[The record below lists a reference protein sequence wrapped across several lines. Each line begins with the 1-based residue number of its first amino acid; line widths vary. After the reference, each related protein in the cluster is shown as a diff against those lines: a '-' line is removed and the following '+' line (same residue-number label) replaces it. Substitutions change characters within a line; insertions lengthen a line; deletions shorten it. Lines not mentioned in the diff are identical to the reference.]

1 MSFRQFVLREEY
13 EKVQGLGDRL
23 NHLKGMVD
31 WERFRP
37 FFANLFFDDDE
48 TGGRPHYDEVVMMR
62 VLVLQRLYGLS
73 DQETE
78 FQIND
83 RSSFKNF
90 LGFPEKL
97 PDYST
102 IWRLKERMQAEGTLD
117 SIWNELQRQLGA
129 KGLKVRTG
137 VIQDA
142 SFIEADYGK
151 KRHCGEKRANKKG
164 EKAEYT
170 EKQLAHM
177 DKDGT
182 FAVKNQ
188 EIHFGYKL
196 HQKTDVDFGL
206 IREFDVTTASTHD
219 SQVDLTESGDN
230 AAYRDKG
237 YAGVKPH
244 PDVKDMTMKKAARN
258 RPLTREEKTFNKR
271 VAKIRAPGERP
282 FAVMQRVFRGGCTRV
297 KNLKRVTIEQAME
310 CFAFNLY
317 QLFTLAK
324 RGRF

>member
-1 MSFRQFVLREEY
+1 MGFNQFVLRHEY

-23 NHLKGMVD
+23 GHLKGLVC

-37 FFANLFFDDDE
+37 FFAGLFFDDDKA
-48 TGGRPHYDEVVMMR
+48 GGRPHYDEVVMMR

-83 RSSFKNF
+83 RTSFKNF
-90 LGFPEKL
+90 LGFPERL

-102 IWRLKERMQAEGTLD
+102 IWRLKERMQKDGALD
-117 SIWNELQRQLGA
+117 RIWNELQRQLDA

-142 SFIEADYGK
+142 AFIEADYGK
-151 KRHCGEKRANKKG
+151 KRHCKEKRAKKDG
-164 EKAEYT
+164 RKVMYT

-182 FAVKNQ
+182 FAVKSQ

-196 HQKTDVDFGL
+196 HQKTDIDFGL

-219 SQVDLTESGDN
+219 SQIDLIEAGDN

-237 YAGVKPH
+237 YAGTQLRPG
-244 PDVKDMTMKKAARN
+244 VKDMTMKKAARN
-258 RPLTREEKTFNKR
+258 RPLTKGEKKFNKA
-271 VAKIRAPGERP
+271 VAKIRSPGERP

-297 KNLKRVTIEQAME
+297 KNLMRVAVEQMME
-310 CFAFNLY
+310 CFAFDLY

-324 RGRF
+324 RRNC

>member
-1 MSFRQFVLREEY
+1 MSFKQFVLREEY
-13 EKVQGLGDRL
+13 EKVHGLGDRL
-23 NHLKGMVD
+23 GHLKGLVD
-31 WERFRP
+31 WEKFRS
-37 FFANLFFDDDE
+37 FFADLFFDDE
-48 TGGRPHYDEVVMMR
+48 KTGGRPHYDEIIMMR
-62 VLVLQRLYGLS
+62 VLVIQRLYGLS

-83 RSSFKNF
+83 RTSFKNF
-90 LGFPEKL
+90 LGFPENL

-102 IWRLKERMQAEGTLD
+102 IWRLKERMQKDGTLD
-117 SIWNELQRQLGA
+117 KIWNELQGQLDE
-129 KGLKVRTG
+129 KGLKVKTG

-142 SFIEADYGK
+142 TFIEADLGK
-151 KRHCGEKRANKKG
+151 KRHYKEKMARKRG
-164 EKAEYT
+164 REIEYT
-170 EKQLAHM
+170 NKQKAHM

-196 HQKTDVDFGL
+196 HQKTDIDFEL
-206 IREFDVTTASTHD
+206 IREFNVTTASTHD
-219 SQVDLTESGDN
+219 SQIDLTEFDDK

-244 PDVKDMTMKKAARN
+244 PNVKDMTMKKAARN
-258 RPLTREEKTFNKR
+258 RPLTKEEKKFNKA
-271 VAKIRAPGERP
+271 VAKIRAQGERP
-282 FAVMQRVFRGGCTRV
+282 FAVMQRVFNGGTTRV
-297 KNLKRVTIEQAME
+297 KNIKRVIVEQTLE

-324 RGRF
+324 QGKW